1 MAKRKQTTASPE
13 KIPMNTDRTRNKR
26 SSRKTDR
33 RRAPRERAGNA
44 VIRLAGPFSTAV
56 PVCELGER
64 STLVS
69 FVQFGN
75 EKQRQVGSARSS
87 ASGFG
92 LALDFKYQVHCL
104 LGQVRVSAEVALIDL
119 RFHLRPTIGKSLLQP
134 LG

>member
-33 RRAPRERAGNA
+33 NRAPRGCAGTA
-44 VIRLAGPFSTAV
+44 VVRLAGPFSTAV

-64 STLVS
+64 STLIP
-69 FVQFGN
+69 FVQLSDQ
-75 EKQRQVGSARSS
+75 KQRQVGSGRSS
-87 ASGFG
+87 TRGLG
-92 LALDFKYQVHCL
+92 LALDFKYQVHRF
-104 LGQVRVSAEVALIDL
+104 LGQVRISAQVALIER
-119 RFHLRPTIGKSLLQP
+119 RFHFPPAIDETLLQG

>member
-1 MAKRKQTTASPE
+1 MAKRKHTTASPE

-33 RRAPRERAGNA
+33 SRAPRERRGKPVRRSAW
-44 VIRLAGPFSTAV
+44 PFSTAV

-64 STLVS
+64 STLIP
-69 FVQFGN
+69 FMQLGN
-75 EKQRQVGSARSS
+75 QKQRQVGSGWSS

-92 LALDFKYQVHCL
+92 LALDFKYKVHCP
-104 LGQVRVSAEVALIDL
+104 LGQVWISPQVALVDL
-119 RFHLRPTIGKSLLQP
+119 RFHLQPAICESLFQA